1 MRVDRKSAEV
11 AMDGLA
17 LSNVLTSVQFV
28 NAPSGRRLAVLDA
41 DEWAGLV
48 EWLEDVEDQR
58 IVRAAADRLRADPEA
73 SGAIRLESVWNE
85 L

>member
-1 MRVDRKSAEV
+1 MRVDRESSEV

-28 NAPSGRRLAVLDA
+28 NAPGGRRLAVLDA

-48 EWLEDVEDQR
+48 EWLEDMEDRR
-58 IVRAAADRLRADPEA
+58 IVRAAADRLRAGPEA
-73 SGAIRLESVWNE
+73 SGAIPLESVWDE

>member
-1 MRVDRKSAEV
+1 
-11 AMDGLA
+11 MDELA

-28 NAPSGRRLAVLDA
+28 NAPSGHRLAVLDA

-58 IVRAAADRLRADPEA
+58 IVRAAADRLRVGPEA
-73 SGAIRLESVWNE
+73 SGAILLESVWNE